1 MERGWASVRYP
12 PRQKLIVLSVSGCLP
27 GRFTADS
34 FTEYL
39 VAEGWR
45 GLDIRVSLVWKSDL
59 GSDQIERRR
68 GPEQSRRRR
77 YDCPDT
83 IMLSLT

>member
-1 MERGWASVRYP
+1 MPIAEQDRGQS
-12 PRQKLIVLSVSGCLP
+12 CLWSAN
-27 GRFTADS
+27 FSCLELNADG
-34 FTEYL
+34 TIDYL

-59 GSDQIERRR
+59 GSEDIERKR

-77 YDCPDT
+77 
-83 IMLSLT
+83 LTES